1 MNEFEKSAEMDV
13 ATVNKRRSFIK
24 KTATGAVIASLPAK
38 SVWGACSVSGAMSG
52 NLSQNADRHDC
63 HLPNF
68 SNGRSP
74 GGWGKVMGYNG
85 GGRGATIKSMFIPL
99 NDIMSDK
106 TSYSKSQRNS
116 ARNCYLAEVES
127 RANDTLI
134 LPAEILSS
142 HNQSIMTVG
151 QALQSQGATL
161 NNIFYHLAAV
171 YLNAY
176 YGFYSGYQGRN
187 DALEAIEQVYLYW
200 HMADAAGMVSISDS
214 DLGYDD
220 GQTNWELNA
229 CIPN

>member
-1 MNEFEKSAEMDV
+1 MNEFEKSAEKDV

-52 NLSQNADRHDC
+52 NLSQNTDRHDC
-63 HLPNF
+63 HMPNF

-85 GGRGATIKSMFIPL
+85 NKRGNTIKSMFIPL

-106 TSYSKSQRNS
+106 SLSKDQKRD
-116 ARNCYLAEVES
+116 ARRCYLAEVES
-127 RANDTLI
+127 RATDVLS
-134 LPAEILSS
+134 LPTELMP
-142 HNQSIMTVG
+142 NPMNVG
-151 QALQSQGATL
+151 QALQSQGSTM
-161 NNIFYHLAAV
+161 NNIQYHLAAV

-176 YGFYSGYQGRN
+176 YGFYAGYQGRSA
-187 DALEAIEQVYLYW
+187 ALNAIEQVYLYW
-200 HMADAAGMVSISDS
+200 YMADKNGTVSISDS

-220 GQTNWELNA
+220 GQTNWELNS
-229 CIPN
+229 CSPN